1 MDFYNSQEM
10 CQLRSEFLAGNKPE
24 GCSACY
30 YQESFG
36 KLNGR
41 KKQLLKS
48 GVTTEDFDLK
58 MRASPHYKHFE
69 YSLNNNGAADYMP
82 VDLQIDL
89 GNVCNSACIMCRP
102 DQSSRLATD
111 YHKLNEI
118 NPTMFAKP
126 EHYRSWTQDEALL
139 NRVVEELAEIP
150 NLRYVHFLGG
160 ETLYDPAFYKICDK
174 MIETGLAEKVIVGTT
189 TNGTVFNSRIESY
202 IERFQQFHLGIS
214 IETVTP
220 LNDYIRWPSTIDDV
234 LRKIQSF
241 NNLRANKKL
250 YISLRITPNV
260 FTISHLDSIARFM
273 IENEIAAESCNIL
286 HRPAMLRME
295 LMPDNIRASVISKLR
310 SIIAEHDLTRIE
322 PINARKQTG
331 IQQAISNVIFEY
343 LNFLESYEV
352 PKDAFK
358 HRCDL
363 VNFIKSFEKIR
374 GNSILDYAPEYTK
387 FLRDHGY

>member
-1 MDFYNSQEM
+1 MDFYNSEDM
-10 CQLRSEFLAGNKPE
+10 CQLRLEFLAGNKPN
-24 GCSACY
+24 GCQACY

-41 KKQLLKS
+41 KRQLIKS
-48 GVTTEDFDLK
+48 GVTTDDFDLK

-69 YSLNNNGAADYMP
+69 YSANNDGQADYMP

-102 DQSSRLATD
+102 DQSSRLAID

-118 NPTMFAKP
+118 NPTLFAKP
-126 EHYRSWTQDEALL
+126 AHYRSWTHDEEVLD
-139 NRVVEELAEIP
+139 RVVNEMAELT
-150 NLRYVHFLGG
+150 NLRYIHFLGG
-160 ETLYDPAFYKICDK
+160 ETLYDPAFYKICDRLIAAGIADK
-174 MIETGLAEKVIVGTT
+174 IIVGTT
-189 TNGTVFNSRIESY
+189 TNGTVFNNKIQEY
-202 IERFQQFHLGIS
+202 IHQFREFHLGIS

-220 LNDYIRWPSTIDDV
+220 LNDYIRWPSKISDV
-234 LRKIQSF
+234 LHNIDQFDR
-241 NNLRANKKL
+241 LRTDKKL

-273 IENEIAAESCNIL
+273 IEKNIAAESCNIL

-295 LMPDNIRASVISKLR
+295 LMPEEIRTGIISKLK
-310 SIIAEHDLTRIE
+310 SIIVEHQLTQIE
-322 PINARKQTG
+322 QINSRQQTG
-331 IQQAISNVIFEY
+331 IHQAISNTIFEY
-343 LNFLESYEV
+343 LNFLLSYEV

-363 VNFIKSFEKIR
+363 VNFIKAFEKIR
-374 GNSILDYAPEYTK
+374 ENSILDYVPEYRK
-387 FLRDHGY
+387 FLRHHGY